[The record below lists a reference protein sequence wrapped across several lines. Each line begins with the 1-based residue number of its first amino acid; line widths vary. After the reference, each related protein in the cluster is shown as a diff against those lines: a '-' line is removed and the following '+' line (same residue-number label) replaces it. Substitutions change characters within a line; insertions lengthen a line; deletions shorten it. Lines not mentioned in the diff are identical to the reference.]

1 MFEVW
6 ACAALGDSSARRE
19 RRAAPG
25 EFLEV
30 LKRSARES
38 LDRGT
43 PVAMVVLLIR
53 DATSM
58 PGSTQRWVAD
68 LRAQMRASDLAGMLD
83 EGEIGLLMHDTD
95 AEQAKTIVERLRSVV
110 GGEPGNE
117 SILVGVASQK
127 PGHGTVDRIVD
138 DARADALAGTR
149 HRRASDS
156 PLGVN
161 R

>member
-1 MFEVW
+1 MFDVW
-6 ACAALGDSSARRE
+6 ACAALGESSARRE
-19 RRAAPG
+19 RRAAPR

-30 LKRSARES
+30 LKRSAREA
-38 LDRGT
+38 LARGT

-53 DATSM
+53 DAASM
-58 PGSTQRWVAD
+58 PGSMQRWVAD

-95 AEQAKTIVERLRSVV
+95 AEQAKAIVERLRTVV

-127 PGHGTVDRIVD
+127 PGQGTVDRIVH
-138 DARADALAGTR
+138 DARADAAGTR
-149 HRRASDS
+149 HQRASDS